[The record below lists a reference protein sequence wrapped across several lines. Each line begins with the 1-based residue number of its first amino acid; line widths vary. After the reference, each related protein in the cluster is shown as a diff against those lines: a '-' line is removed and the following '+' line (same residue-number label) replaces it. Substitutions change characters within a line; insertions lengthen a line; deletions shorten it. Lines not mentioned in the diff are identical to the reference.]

1 MVVVVVRGCMGEV
14 GGLGW
19 AGCRC
24 GGGRLQGD
32 VAMETHRG
40 VGEAVA
46 VGGDDSTLAAREKLT
61 AIRHPGTAGHLWGE
75 PHTHTVAHWAPG
87 GPAAVR
93 ADPAGLTRV
102 YLVELRALDEVDR
115 RFALLALQPEYV
127 ISIAP
132 AQDGRPLDV
141 CAVHAANT

>member
-1 MVVVVVRGCMGEV
+1 MGEV

-61 AIRHPGTAGHLWGE
+61 AIRHPGTAGHLRGE
-75 PHTHTVAHWAPG
+75 PHTHTQWDTGHPEAPQLC
-87 GPAAVR
+87 
-93 ADPAGLTRV
+93 GLIP
-102 YLVELRALDEVDR
+102 LVEPV
-115 RFALLALQPEYV
+115 F
-127 ISIAP
+127 
-132 AQDGRPLDV
+132 
-141 CAVHAANT
+141 TW